1 MESWW
6 KLRGEAMVPGLGQQW
21 MVKTW
26 SDPEP
31 LLRGEPTVF
40 ADRWER
46 QRGKVRG
53 VKNDS

>member
-1 MESWW
+1 
-6 KLRGEAMVPGLGQQW
+6 MVPEFGQQG

-40 ADRWER
+40 ADRLKGSVE
-46 QRGKVRG
+46 K
-53 VKNDS
+53 

>member
-1 MESWW
+1 M
-6 KLRGEAMVPGLGQQW
+6 PGLGQQW

-40 ADRWER
+40 ADRLER